1 MDPWEKTMSSSQSF
15 ESVLSPAVASLFYPG
30 NPLELQ
36 QNVRK
41 LLDEASQDVDLPDD
55 RILRALIV
63 PHAGYVYSG
72 STAAKAYRLLNNYR
86 DEFRRIILLGPAHR
100 VWIQGIAFPG
110 VEAFET
116 PLGRIPL
123 AVKQIRELLRFP
135 EVQLRDDAH
144 LEEHCLEVQLPFLQ
158 ELLGE
163 FDLIPAVVG
172 ETSAET
178 FSEIL
183 ETLLQDSNSLLLLST
198 DLSHFLSYSEA
209 QEMDSNTARAIESF
223 KEEKILPERA
233 CGAHPLR
240 GLLRYARNR
249 NWNIHRLGLCNSGD
263 NAGSKDRVVGYGA
276 WALTEKS
283 D

>member
-1 MDPWEKTMSSSQSF
+1 M
-15 ESVLSPAVASLFYPG
+15 
-30 NPLELQ
+30 
-36 QNVRK
+36 
-41 LLDEASQDVDLPDD
+41 
-55 RILRALIV
+55 
-63 PHAGYVYSG
+63 
-72 STAAKAYRLLNNYR
+72 
-86 DEFRRIILLGPAHR
+86 LGPAHR

-123 AVKQIRELLRFP
+123 ALKQIRELLHFP

-183 ETLLQDSNSLLLLST
+183 ETLLRDSSNLLLLST
-198 DLSHFLSYSEA
+198 DFSHFLSYSEA
-209 QEMDSNTARAIESF
+209 QELDSNTARAIESF
-223 KEEKILPERA
+223 KEEKIFPERA

-240 GLLRYARNR
+240 GLLLLARNR
-249 NWNIHRLGLCNSGD
+249 KWNIQRLGLCNSGD
-263 NAGSKDRVVGYGA
+263 TAGSKDRVVGYGA
-276 WALTEKS
+276 WALTKKLA
-283 D
+283 

>member
-1 MDPWEKTMSSSQSF
+1 MDPWEKKMSGSQSF
-15 ESVLSPAVASLFYPG
+15 ESVRSPAVASLFYPG

-36 QNVRK
+36 QNVRE
-41 LLDEASQDVDLPDD
+41 LLDEASRDVVDLPDD

-72 STAAKAYRLLNNYR
+72 STAAKAYHLLNNYR
-86 DEFRRIILLGPAHR
+86 DVFRRIILLGPAHR
-100 VWIQGIAFPG
+100 VWIQGIACPG

-123 AVKQIRELLRFP
+123 ALKQIRELLRFQ

-158 ELLGE
+158 ELLGD
-163 FDLIPAVVG
+163 FDLIPGVVG

-233 CGAHPLR
+233 CGC
-240 GLLRYARNR
+240 LLY
-249 NWNIHRLGLCNSGD
+249 
-263 NAGSKDRVVGYGA
+263 
-276 WALTEKS
+276 TS
-283 D
+283 DAADE